1 MSHCVWCR
9 MEISGSLSATQI
21 KKHYKSLKMMKVV
34 KGSFTFLVV
43 TIILL
48 TYNTGFRKDNENE
61 SIMTSLW
68 ITNNYNFKEKKIG
81 FEGYCKWK
89 QISLFLLSLTLH
101 FVLILMSLIMAEPG
115 RWFCQRAKPYA
126 LSWKPWDFFF
136 HPCTQTSS
144 LLAYVLEIFSVVFE
158 CLWNKT
164 AGLKMEHQIKR
175 DCVSSSVPCLLH
187 HREVIPWNSTNRM

>member
-1 MSHCVWCR
+1 MHCIR
-9 MEISGSLSATQI
+9 SLIILRSDILSAYYSFHYLLHCLSFPFRHKFFHVSLCVVQNGNFWISICYTN
-21 KKHYKSLKMMKVV
+21 KKNYKSLKMMKVV

-101 FVLILMSLIMAEPG
+101 FVLILMSLIMGEPG

-144 LLAYVLEIFSVVFE
+144 LLA
-158 CLWNKT
+158 
-164 AGLKMEHQIKR
+164 
-175 DCVSSSVPCLLH
+175 
-187 HREVIPWNSTNRM
+187 